1 MDDFCGFCGEPKPK
15 PWTRFC
21 KPQCQRDQNQLDFL
35 TRKKLR
41 LQDEAKGKGQ
51 KKKA

>member
-1 MDDFCGFCGEPKPK
+1 MDDYCGFCTGQKTK

-35 TRKKLR
+35 LRKKLR
-41 LQDEAKGKGQ
+41 LQEANAGKGQ